1 MRDRRIGKR
10 RSGGRV
16 IVIGLLLL
24 IAGCAAPNGSGGNSS
39 GNSGNDRN
47 SGFYGGMIG
56 GGIGLP

>member
-10 RSGGRV
+10 CSAGRL

-24 IAGCAAPNGSGGNSS
+24 ISGCAAPNGSGNSS
-39 GNSGNDRN
+39 GNSGSDRN
-47 SGFYGGMIG
+47 SGFYGGMVG